1 MHFRYVCKNNFLS
14 HFCFAT
20 NLHPQDLLSIF
31 PSLLFLAVASSA
43 IGQAFEDNA
52 EELHKD
58 LSNKLNNYYAGTG
71 NTIDCTHGPDLVL
84 GGAIDD
90 NMETDQDDLWQ
101 ATD

>member
-1 MHFRYVCKNNFLS
+1 M
-14 HFCFAT
+14 
-20 NLHPQDLLSIF
+20 
-31 PSLLFLAVASSA
+31 
-43 IGQAFEDNA
+43 
-52 EELHKD
+52 
-58 LSNKLNNYYAGTG
+58 SNKLNNYYAGTG